1 MEIKLMKYR
10 SHNSINL
17 SDHKP
22 VSALFDVGVS
32 EKIVGV
38 VIIFWEKK
46 KYPKS

>member
-1 MEIKLMKYR
+1 MEYR

-32 EKIVGV
+32 EKIVAV
-38 VIIFWEKK
+38 VIIF
-46 KYPKS
+46 